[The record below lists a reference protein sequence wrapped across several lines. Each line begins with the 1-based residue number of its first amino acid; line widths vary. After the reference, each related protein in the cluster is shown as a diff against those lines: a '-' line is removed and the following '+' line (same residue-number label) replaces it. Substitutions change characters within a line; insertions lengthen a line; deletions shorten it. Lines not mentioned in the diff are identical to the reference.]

1 MVALRAVLEGG
12 PWRLCAAA
20 CPFGRIH
27 GDGYPA
33 FFIED
38 TGIICVACDPFN
50 YWAMGLE
57 DFADI
62 GALQANPFGV
72 SEQCLVFRFVPK
84 TDMVS
89 TVSPVRY
96 STWPCH
102 SR

>member
-1 MVALRAVLEGG
+1 MR
-12 PWRLCAAA
+12 WA
-20 CPFGRIH
+20 CPFERIH

-62 GALQANPFGV
+62 GALQANPFGE
-72 SEQCLVFRFVPK
+72 SEQCLVAHTATHRPSLIV
-84 TDMVS
+84 
-89 TVSPVRY
+89 
-96 STWPCH
+96 CH
-102 SR
+102 PERDAAEDAPNHVIII

>member
-1 MVALRAVLEGG
+1 MR
-12 PWRLCAAA
+12 WA
-20 CPFGRIH
+20 CLFGRIH

-62 GALQANPFGV
+62 GAPQANPFGV
-72 SEQCLVFRFVPK
+72 SGAMPRLPLSAKNRHGVHGFSPLLDLAVP
-84 TDMVS
+84 
-89 TVSPVRY
+89 
-96 STWPCH
+96 
-102 SR
+102 